1 MLHIYEEAA
10 RCLLCKDAPCTK
22 ACSNGDPARAIR
34 AMRVVM
40 ATLHELFVPLGFI
53 TPRMCGAG
61 LKTALMPTWN
71 VPSRLAYT
79 TTSPYA
85 SGSC

>member
-34 AMRVVM
+34 AIRFYNTKNVWRWIKDCSD
-40 ATLHELFVPLGFI
+40 ADLE
-53 TPRMCGAG
+53 RAD
-61 LKTALMPTWN
+61 LMPTWN
-71 VPSRLAYT
+71 VPSRLAST